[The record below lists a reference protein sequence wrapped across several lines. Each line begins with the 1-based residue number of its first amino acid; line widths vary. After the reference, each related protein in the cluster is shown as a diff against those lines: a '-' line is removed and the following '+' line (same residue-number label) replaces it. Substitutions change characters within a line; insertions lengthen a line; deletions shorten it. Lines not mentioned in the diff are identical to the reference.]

1 MKSSGENA
9 SISGTIIISICFSL
23 WSLISRVVGD
33 DKKLFEEE
41 WQAVEFDRAE
51 LCRWECDSN
60 PYYIEIPLINIRFL
74 FRLLWRVL
82 EISNRIFVCTLL
94 WINIG
99 GFGLII
105 IIGIEF
111 MWCLILCIT
120 AKTYV
125 KIYILCF
132 CFS

>member
-33 DKKLFEEE
+33 DKKLFDED
-41 WQAVEFDRAE
+41 WQSVEFDRAE
-51 LCRWECDSN
+51 LCRWKWGCDCDLGE
-60 PYYIEIPLINIRFL
+60 YYKQIPLINVRFL

-99 GFGLII
+99 GFG
-105 IIGIEF
+105 
-111 MWCLILCIT
+111 
-120 AKTYV
+120 
-125 KIYILCF
+125 
-132 CFS
+132 